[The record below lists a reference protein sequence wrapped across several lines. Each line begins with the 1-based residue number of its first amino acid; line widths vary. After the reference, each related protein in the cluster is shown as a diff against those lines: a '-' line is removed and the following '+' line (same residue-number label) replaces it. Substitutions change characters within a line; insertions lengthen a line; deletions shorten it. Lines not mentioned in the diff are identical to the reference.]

1 MCACSP
7 SYSGAQSKLQQAMTM
22 SLQSSLGDTVRPYL
36 KEKKKGIIKTKNQ
49 FFEIIKNIYR
59 G

>member
-1 MCACSP
+1 MCASSP
-7 SYSGAQSKLQQAMTM
+7 SYSGAQSKLQRAMTM
-22 SLQSSLGDTVRPYL
+22 SLQSSLGDTVRPFL